1 MKAIYRGLACAEL
14 FNKKFKVPEHKTRTF
29 EKTPE
34 EIKKA
39 LKIEEDRKKILK
51 QSAEKEK
58 KERTINGRNKRWW
71 SKGRRNK

>member
-1 MKAIYRGLACAEL
+1 MKAIYRGVACAGL

-39 LKIEEDRKKILK
+39 LKIEEDRKRFLDNH
-51 QSAEKEK
+51 K
-58 KERTINGRNKRWW
+58 KKTK
-71 SKGRRNK
+71 KG

>member
-1 MKAIYRGLACAEL
+1 MKALYRGVACAEL

-39 LKIEEDRKKILK
+39 LKIEEDRKRYLDNR
-51 QSAEKEK
+51 K
-58 KERTINGRNKRWW
+58 KKTK
-71 SKGRRNK
+71 KGK